1 MRHPQ
6 QIIIRPILTEKSTL
20 LKETSNTMCFEIDRR
35 ANKIE
40 VRKAIEVLFNVRVV
54 DVKIVTQRGKLKR
67 WGRFEGKSPNWK
79 KAYVRLAPGQKP
91 IEFFEGV

>member
-1 MRHPQ
+1 MKAPQ
-6 QIIIRPILTEKSTL
+6 NIILRPILTEKSTVM
-20 LKETSNTMCFEIDRR
+20 KENSNTMCFEVARY

-40 VRKAIEVLFNVRVV
+40 IRNAVEVLFNVKVA
-54 DVKIVTQRGKLKR
+54 DVNIVRKPGKLKR
-67 WGRFEGKSPNWK
+67 WGRFEGRSASSK